1 MSEEINANR
10 ILGCRFV
17 QAFVL
22 MLAISYACTH
32 WMPSPPRS
40 LSVCQVGRSTV
51 LHLYLFVFQ
60 SLCEYIFRVCKISV
74 TVRWIALPT
83 RPFAKS
89 EPSLYICR
97 LRKSSND
104 SLTHSRILAFV
115 SWLQLAFFCSW
126 QRLGWQIVVTNG
138 SSIPTTLPPIEIFRI
153 VSILSISLKGLI
165 NIVTRWKWKF

>member
-1 MSEEINANR
+1 MLIEFWAVD
-10 ILGCRFV
+10 LCRHSFLCY
-17 QAFVL
+17 QFHTPAL
-22 MLAISYACTH
+22 TECPH
-32 WMPSPPRS
+32 PPIVIS
-40 LSVCQVGRSTV
+40 LSSRPATV

-97 LRKSSND
+97 LTKSSND

-126 QRLGWQIVVTNG
+126 QQLGWQIVVTNG

-165 NIVTRWKWKF
+165 NIVTR

>member
-1 MSEEINANR
+1 MLIEFWAVDLCRHSFLCEQFHTPALTECPHPPIVISLSSRPVNR
-10 ILGCRFV
+10 L
-17 QAFVL
+17 AFV
-22 MLAISYACTH
+22 
-32 WMPSPPRS
+32 
-40 LSVCQVGRSTV
+40 SVCISIA
-51 LHLYLFVFQ
+51 LWIHF
-60 SLCEYIFRVCKISV
+60 SRVCKISV

-89 EPSLYICR
+89 EPSLFICR
-97 LRKSSND
+97 LTKSSND

-138 SSIPTTLPPIEIFRI
+138 SSIPTTLPPREIFRI

>member
-17 QAFVL
+17 QAFVHVSNFIRL
-22 MLAISYACTH
+22 HSLNALI
-32 WMPSPPRS
+32 PRS

-83 RPFAKS
+83 LPFAKS

-97 LRKSSND
+97 LTKSSND

-165 NIVTRWKWKF
+165 NIVTR

>member
-1 MSEEINANR
+1 MPPLPDHYQSVKSAGQPSCICICLYFNR
-10 ILGCRFV
+10 SVNTF
-17 QAFVL
+17 F
-22 MLAISYACTH
+22 
-32 WMPSPPRS
+32 PS
-40 LSVCQVGRSTV
+40 LQ
-51 LHLYLFVFQ
+51 
-60 SLCEYIFRVCKISV
+60 ISV

-97 LRKSSND
+97 LTKSSND

-115 SWLQLAFFCSW
+115 SWLQLAFCCSW

-165 NIVTRWKWKF
+165 NIVTR